1 MDKLT
6 AFTSEQLK
14 ETVPAFEIGDTVKAV
29 QQDHRGNERENS
41 DFRGYGY
48 FKARRRDLGI
58 LYRSS
63 CSLRLRS

>member
-14 ETVPAFEIGDTVKAV
+14 ETVPAFEIGDTVKV
-29 QQDHRGNERENS
+29 YNKIIEGTRENS

>member
-14 ETVPAFEIGDTVKAV
+14 ETVPAFEIGDTVKV
-29 QQDHRGNERENS
+29 YNKIIEGTRERIQIFE
-41 DFRGYGY
+41 GYGY